1 MNLFTS
7 PYSSPLEQGG
17 SRNGWKR
24 TLDCRGLSLPLGAKT
39 RIMGILNVTPDS
51 FSDGGRYTEIE
62 AAVKHAK
69 AMVAAGADLIDIG
82 GESTRPGS
90 VPVPEEEELRRVI
103 PVIEALRDAVQVP
116 LSIDTFKPG
125 TAKRAL
131 EAGAHL
137 LNDIWG
143 CRRDPRMGELAA
155 EYGCPIILMHNRPE
169 PVYAD
174 FLADVVSDLE
184 ESVRIA
190 KRAGVRDEQIVLDP
204 GIGFAKSQ
212 EQNLLM
218 LGNLELLTRIG
229 YPVLLATS
237 RKRTLRNVL
246 NLPADDVVEGTVA
259 TTVLGIAQGC
269 ELVRVHDIKEN
280 ARAAQMA
287 DAIVRFRA

>member
-1 MNLFTS
+1 
-7 PYSSPLEQGG
+7 
-17 SRNGWKR
+17 
-24 TLDCRGLSLPLGAKT
+24 
-39 RIMGILNVTPDS
+39 MGILNVTPDS
-51 FSDGGRYTEIE
+51 FSDGGRYTDLE
-62 AAVKHAK
+62 AAVEHVK

-90 VPVPEEEELRRVI
+90 VHVPEEEEIRRVI
-103 PVIEALRDAVQVP
+103 PIIEALREAVSVP
-116 LSIDTFKPG
+116 LSIDTYKPG

-143 CRRDPRMGELAA
+143 CRRDSRMGELAA

-190 KRAGVRDEQIVLDP
+190 KRAGVRDEQIILDP

-212 EQNLLM
+212 EQNLQL
-218 LGNLELLTRIG
+218 LGNLKRLTALG
-229 YPVLLATS
+229 YPVLLAAS

-246 NLPADDVVEGTVA
+246 DLPADDVIEGTVA

-280 ARAAQMA
+280 ARAARMA
-287 DAIVRFRA
+287 DAIVRCGA